1 MLEWIHTTTTAL
13 GYPGIALLMFVENVF
28 PPLPSELVM
37 PLAGFSAAQGH
48 LSFAGVVLAGSVGSL
63 LGQLPYYLLGR
74 WVGGEQLVRWFDRY
88 GKLVALSGSDL
99 RRAEGWFE
107 RYGSRAVFFGRLVPG
122 LRSLI
127 PVPAGLNEMPLPK
140 FLLYSAFGTVLWT
153 LLLALLGF
161 VLRQNY
167 HRVGQ
172 YLGHATLI
180 VLALA
185 LAAALGWSVQRV
197 VARCRS

>member
-1 MLEWIHTTTTAL
+1 MLEWITTTTTAL
-13 GYPGIALLMFVENVF
+13 GYPGIALLMFAENVF

-37 PLAGFSAAQGH
+37 PLAGFSAAQGD

-74 WVGGEQLVRWFDRY
+74 SLGGEQLVRWFDRY

-99 RRAEGWFE
+99 RRAEGWFN

-127 PVPAGLNEMPLPK
+127 PVPAGLSGMPLPK
-140 FLLYSAFGTVLWT
+140 FLLLSVFGTVLWT

-167 HRVGQ
+167 RWVGQ

-180 VLALA
+180 IVALA
-185 LAAALGWSVQRV
+185 LTAALGWSVQRV

>member
-1 MLEWIHTTTTAL
+1 MLEWIHTTTAVL

-28 PPLPSELVM
+28 PPLPSELIM
-37 PLAGFSAAQGH
+37 PLAGFSAAQGD

-74 WVGGEQLVRWFDRY
+74 WVGGEQLVRWFDCY
-88 GKLVALSGSDL
+88 GKLVALSGPDL
-99 RRAEGWFE
+99 RRAEGWFS

-127 PVPAGLNEMPLPK
+127 PVPAGLNKMPLPK
-140 FLLYSAFGTVLWT
+140 FLLYSVFGTVLWT

-167 HRVGQ
+167 HQVGQ

-180 VLALA
+180 VLGLA
-185 LAAALGWSVQRV
+185 LTAVLGWSARRV
-197 VARCRS
+197 VARYWS